1 MKNST
6 KFLRFGLSLVAGQKG
21 KKRIAV
27 SSAEVR
33 SARVRDLHIVV
44 LRISQGNAFSGSSA
58 LSHG

>member
-21 KKRIAV
+21 KKQIAV
-27 SSAEVR
+27 S

-44 LRISQGNAFSGSSA
+44 FEFPKAMRSVEAVHCHMADSD
-58 LSHG
+58 